1 MSKNEKRVPELRF
14 KGFIDDWEQRKLGEV
29 SDIIGGGTPN
39 TQKKE
44 YWDGDID
51 WYSPVEIGEYIYVEN
66 SKRSITELGLQKSS
80 ATILPVGTVLFTS
93 RAGIGKT
100 AILAKDSAT
109 NQGFQSIVPHK
120 NKLNTYFIYSRTNKL
135 KRYAE
140 KNGAGSTFTEI
151 SGKQMAKMPMLIPI
165 LEEQIKIGNFFKQLD
180 KTVALHQ
187 RKLDLLKLLK
197 TGFMQIM
204 FPQKG
209 EEKPLLRFANFNE
222 KWEQRKL
229 GDEFK
234 FFSGLTYSPNDICE
248 SGTLVLRSSNVQNGE
263 IVNADNVY
271 VEKTAVN
278 SKNVEIGDII
288 VVVRNGSRSLI
299 GKHAQIKKEMPH
311 TVIGAFMTGV
321 TYKIPKFG
329 NSLLGTTTFQKEIA
343 KNLGATINQITTGM
357 FKKMNFNFP
366 LSEAEQIKVGDFFD
380 VLNNTITL
388 H

>member
-1 MSKNEKRVPELRF
+1 
-14 KGFIDDWEQRKLGEV
+14 
-29 SDIIGGGTPN
+29 
-39 TQKKE
+39 
-44 YWDGDID
+44 
-51 WYSPVEIGEYIYVEN
+51 
-66 SKRSITELGLQKSS
+66 
-80 ATILPVGTVLFTS
+80 
-93 RAGIGKT
+93 
-100 AILAKDSAT
+100 
-109 NQGFQSIVPHK
+109 
-120 NKLNTYFIYSRTNKL
+120 
-135 KRYAE
+135 
-140 KNGAGSTFTEI
+140 
-151 SGKQMAKMPMLIPI
+151 
-165 LEEQIKIGNFFKQLD
+165 
-180 KTVALHQ
+180 
-187 RKLDLLKLLK
+187 
-197 TGFMQIM
+197 
-204 FPQKG
+204 
-209 EEKPLLRFANFNE
+209 
-222 KWEQRKL
+222 
-229 GDEFK
+229 DEFK

-271 VEKTAVN
+271 VEKTAVK

-311 TVIGAFMTGV
+311 TVIAAFMTGV

-388 H
+388 HQRRLDKLNLLKKSYLQKMFI

>member
-1 MSKNEKRVPELRF
+1 MGPIKRN
-14 KGFIDDWEQRKLGEV
+14 KLGRTGV
-29 SDIIGGGTPN
+29 MSPLYYIFYTH
-39 TQKKE
+39 
-44 YWDGDID
+44 DID
-51 WYSPVEIGEYIYVEN
+51 KTYLEHYFSGDKWHKFMKLHGDSGV
-66 SKRSITELGLQKSS
+66 RSDRFSI
-80 ATILPVGTVLFTS
+80 
-93 RAGIGKT
+93 
-100 AILAKDSAT
+100 KDSI
-109 NQGFQSIVPHK
+109 FQ
-120 NKLNTYFIYSRTNKL
+120 
-135 KRYAE
+135 
-140 KNGAGSTFTEI
+140 
-151 SGKQMAKMPMLIPI
+151 KMPIPI
-165 LEEQIKIGNFFKQLD
+165 PLDKEQIKLGNFFNVLD

-388 H
+388 HQRRLDKLNLLKKSYLQKMFI